1 MSEAEENM
9 AEPVAGPTPSGAPRF
24 KDAEGGRAS
33 WEEPHLPFRERFRKH
48 WRLMLVHLWGPV
60 GSLVFHIMAIGVLVS
75 FATGNNKTE
84 VVSEPVMLEAKA
96 QPEMEKPPEP
106 EKVKPPEPVEQQVDT
121 PQENNIGFSTVE
133 AADIGGSDTQETGVG
148 LGTGDPNLPD
158 KGFEIATTVKSR
170 LVMKGL
176 YAGRT
181 AGGRKGA
188 LGLYGRGGA
197 GGTATETAVLRALR
211 WLKKY
216 QSEDGSWKNEPRP
229 NPPAP
234 DENTHLPLKPDYPP
248 AMTAMALLT
257 YLAHGE
263 TPQSPEFGATVKK
276 AIDWFLA
283 NQTADGQFKGKDGNN
298 YSQPIAAYALCE
310 AYGLTQ
316 HPSIKDAAVKAVT
329 LVVNGQHANGGF
341 NYNLNQ
347 EARDDTSYMAWCCQ
361 SLKAAKMA
369 GLESDIPGLEAA
381 IKKAIAGLK
390 LNADP
395 NGGFGYTGPGHTGLS
410 CAGALCMQLLGAP
423 REAEVLKTMKFLEPC
438 TFSFATPDQQPYG
451 AGSQVYYWYYLTQ
464 AKFQHSP
471 ETFAAWNKLFSPE
484 LCKQQLID
492 KNAIEGSDGKMVD
505 IGHWET
511 PCKEE
516 HSAGVTQDTCL
527 CTLMLEVYY
536 RYLPSFKKIEAA
548 PDDVAAAA
556 PKPEDVNV
564 KIK

>member
-9 AEPVAGPTPSGAPRF
+9 ADPVAEPTPSGAPSF
-24 KDAEGGRAS
+24 KEAEGGRTS

-48 WRLMLVHLWGPV
+48 WRQMLVHLWGPV
-60 GSLVFHIMAIGVLVS
+60 GSIVFHIMAIGVLVS

-84 VVSEPVMLEAKA
+84 VMSEPVMLEAKA
-96 QPEMEKPPEP
+96 QPELEKPPEP
-106 EKVKPPEPVEQQVDT
+106 EKTKPQEPDPTVET
-121 PQENNIGFSTVE
+121 PAENNIGFSTVE
-133 AADIGGSDTQETGVG
+133 AADIGGSGTQETGVG
-148 LGTGDPNLPD
+148 LGTGDPNLPN

-197 GGTATETAVLRALR
+197 GGAATEAAVLRALR
-211 WLKKY
+211 WLKKN
-216 QSEDGSWKNEPRP
+216 QNSDGSWTGDKMNV
-229 NPPAP
+229 
-234 DENTHLPLKPDYPP
+234 PP
-248 AMTAMALLT
+248 AMTAMALLA

-283 NQTADGQFKGKDGNN
+283 NQDASGHFKGHDGND

-341 NYNLNQ
+341 NYQLNN
-347 EARDDTSYMAWCCQ
+347 ADRDDSSYMAWCCQ

-369 GLESDIPGLEAA
+369 GLEPDVPGIEAA
-381 IKKAIAGLK
+381 IKKAIAGFK

-395 NGGFGYTGPGHTGLS
+395 NGGFGYTTPGHTGLS

-423 REAEVLKTMKFLEPC
+423 REAEVLKTMKFLETC

-484 LCKQQLID
+484 LCKQQQIE
-492 KNAIEGSDGKMVD
+492 KNAIEGPDGKMVD
-505 IGHWET
+505 IGHWES
-511 PCKEE
+511 PCGKAE
-516 HSAGVTQDTCL
+516 HTGGTVQDTCF

-556 PKPEDVNV
+556 QKQEDVNV

>member
-1 MSEAEENM
+1 MSEAEEIKDS
-9 AEPVAGPTPSGAPRF
+9 PVADPTPAGASNV

-33 WEEPHLPFRERFRKH
+33 WEEPHLPFRERLQKH
-48 WRLMLVHLWGPV
+48 WRQMLVHLWGPI
-60 GSLVFHIMAIGVLVS
+60 GSLVFHLAAIGVLVTC
-75 FATGNNKTE
+75 ATGNHTTE
-84 VVSEPVMLEAKA
+84 VVSEPVVLEAKA
-96 QPEMEKPPEP
+96 QPELEKPPEP
-106 EKVKPPEPVEQQVDT
+106 EKTKPPEPVEQQTTDT
-121 PQENNIGFSTVE
+121 PQDNNVGFSTVE
-133 AADIGGSDTQETGVG
+133 ASDIGGSGTQETGTG

-188 LGLYGRGGA
+188 LGLYGKGGA
-197 GGTATETAVLRALR
+197 GGAATEGAVLRALR
-211 WLKKY
+211 WLKKN
-216 QSEDGSWKNEPRP
+216 QESDGSWKGDVMNV
-229 NPPAP
+229 
-234 DENTHLPLKPDYPP
+234 PP
-248 AMTAMALLT
+248 AMTAMALLA

-276 AIDWFLA
+276 AIDWFLT
-283 NQTADGQFKGKDGNN
+283 NQDASGHFKGKDGND
-298 YSQPIAAYALCE
+298 YSQPIATYALCE

-316 HPSIKDAAVKAVT
+316 HPSIKDAAIKAVT
-329 LVVNGQHANGGF
+329 LVVKGQHANGGF

-347 EARDDTSYMAWCCQ
+347 EARDDTSYMAWCSQ

-369 GLESDIPGLEAA
+369 GLEPDVPGLEAA
-381 IKKAIAGLK
+381 IKKAVAGFK

-395 NGGFGYTGPGHTGLS
+395 NGGFGYTTPGHTGLS
-410 CAGALCMQLLGAP
+410 CAGALCAP
-423 REAEVLKTMKFLEPC
+423 REAEVLKTMKFLETC
-438 TFSFATPDQQPYG
+438 TFSFATPNQQPYG
-451 AGSQVYYWYYLTQ
+451 NGSQIYYWYYLTQ

-484 LCKQQLID
+484 LCKQQLIE
-492 KNAIEGSDGKMVD
+492 KNAIEGPDGKMVD

-511 PCKEE
+511 PCGKGE
-516 HSAGVTQDTCL
+516 HTGGLVQDTCL

-556 PKPEDVNV
+556 PKQEDVNV